1 MLIKHLFS
9 MNKSIIAICS
19 MLICSCIDTKYDLGK
34 EIEPKLGFD
43 SEGITLPSSNT
54 DLIELSQIVKLSE
67 NGQLTTDPD
76 GNYLFYKSGKNMDS
90 TIVSIGQGSICNA
103 TEDNYTYYFKQ
114 DSQLETEIK
123 SQQYNTATMR
133 FTTDLSPTYQ
143 PDHMSD
149 GIRALEYV
157 KTSLQ
162 IDIQIEFDGV
172 SEFASN
178 ISEIRYEIPSFYVPA
193 DLNEL
198 RETQVNTRD
207 IHRHTINTKGVDFNA
222 ITKNDEKISYDPKTG
237 TITMIGHI
245 KLHCTINTAHMD
257 EYELLNP
264 SMKIRV
270 TAGTLGTNEVTGRF
284 DQNEHVD
291 VEPITFDDLP
301 DIINNDE
308 VVIDIDNP
316 VVRLTVDNEV
326 PARALINATMK
337 AYRNEKETA
346 RLDIGEAYGTDS
358 IKFEGSSKQTVWIS
372 RKPMEIPDTVSKN
385 IVVDNMMD
393 LLTKM
398 PDKIEIDGWAH
409 TDSSQVVVMGL
420 NKKYVV
426 QPTYELVAP
435 FIIGPNMKLVYTKET
450 GNLNSTLKRMEVSN
464 LTMTARAINNI
475 PLDLTATLTAK
486 DENGREISN
495 IVLVRN
501 QTIKGLDESEITL
514 TVTGE
519 IEDFQKADKFEI
531 KAYAESNEGL
541 AGKTLNKNQALRL
554 EDIKI
559 TVK

>member
-435 FIIGPNMKLVYTKET
+435 LIIGPNMKLVYTKET
-450 GNLNSTLKRMEVSN
+450 GDLNSTLKRMEVSN

>member
-435 FIIGPNMKLVYTKET
+435 LIIGPNMKLVYTKET
-450 GNLNSTLKRMEVSN
+450 GDLNSTLKRMEVSN

-519 IEDFQKADKFEI
+519 IEDFQKVDKFEI